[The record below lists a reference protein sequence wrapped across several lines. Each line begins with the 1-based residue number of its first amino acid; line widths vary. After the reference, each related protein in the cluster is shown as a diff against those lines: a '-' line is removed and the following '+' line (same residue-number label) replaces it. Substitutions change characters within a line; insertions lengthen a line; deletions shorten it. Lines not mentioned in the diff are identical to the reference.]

1 MITLPIIN
9 SIIFRIVGLYLF
21 LNTVDDIIQQD
32 EWKGDCTVFLIC
44 VWAIVSSWVLYY
56 YN

>member
-9 SIIFRIVGLYLF
+9 TIIFGIFGLYTF

-32 EWKGDCTVFLIC
+32 EWKVDCTVFLIY
-44 VWAIVSSWVLYY
+44 VWVIVSSWVLYY
-56 YN
+56 FN

>member
-9 SIIFRIVGLYLF
+9 SIIFGIVGLYLF